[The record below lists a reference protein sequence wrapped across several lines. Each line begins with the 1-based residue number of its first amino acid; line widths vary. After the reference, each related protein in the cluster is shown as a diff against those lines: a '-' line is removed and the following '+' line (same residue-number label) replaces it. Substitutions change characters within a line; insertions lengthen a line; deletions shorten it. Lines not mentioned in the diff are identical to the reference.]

1 MILTLAVPSGLQSA
15 ARIAALE
22 FLTVCP
28 TSLEISLLCF
38 LSQPT
43 YINAWSSHSGHQTE
57 PESCLGRFPAHISLF
72 PAFQSPEF
80 LCVVAGTARMWLA
93 LALVSVLHGVTSGQ
107 CPLNFPFSKN
117 PEAGMNIS
125 EIISFWGYPSEEYD
139 VVTEDGYILQLNRIP
154 HGRENAGCQGPR
166 PVVLLQHGILSEGS
180 IWLSNLANNSLGFI
194 LADAGYDVWIGNSR
208 GNTWSK
214 RHLVLS
220 PKQDEFWA
228 FSFDEMAKYD
238 LPAMINFIEQKT
250 GQKQLYY
257 IGHSQGTTIG
267 FIAFSTMPQL
277 ARKIK
282 VFLALAP
289 VTTVIFARS
298 PFRKLTIFSEPT
310 PRQWP
315 VLLNAGVNVPVSLQ
329 SRIDVFA
336 GHTPAGSS
344 VRNIIHWLQVKLPDA
359 SPARGV
365 TAPCAF
371 PSPQTGP
378 PQYDVG
384 SMEVPMAVWNAG
396 QDCLSDPRDTALLL
410 PQLRNLVH
418 HKFIPQWN
426 HLDFMLG
433 LDATEVLYREILD
446 VMEKHP

>member
-1 MILTLAVPSGLQSA
+1 MADSVKNKGNHHDACLA
-15 ARIAALE
+15 
-22 FLTVCP
+22 
-28 TSLEISLLCF
+28 
-38 LSQPT
+38 
-43 YINAWSSHSGHQTE
+43 
-57 PESCLGRFPAHISLF
+57 
-72 PAFQSPEF
+72 
-80 LCVVAGTARMWLA
+80 
-93 LALVSVLHGVTSGQ
+93 
-107 CPLNFPFSKN
+107 
-117 PEAGMNIS
+117 
-125 EIISFWGYPSEEYD
+125 
-139 VVTEDGYILQLNRIP
+139 
-154 HGRENAGCQGPR
+154 GPR

-289 VTTVIFARS
+289 VTTVIFCAQTPHLMSTFGILQEIFGTREFLPHTS
-298 PFRKLTIFSEPT
+298 LGELLLSRFCVCSKLCKSALAMVFGFNWKNT
-310 PRQWP
+310 
-315 VLLNAGVNVPVSLQ
+315 NM

-344 VRNIIHWLQVKLPDA
+344 VRNIIHWLQVK
-359 SPARGV
+359 
-365 TAPCAF
+365 AF
-371 PSPQTGP
+371 DGGLMYNNLRYRQTGP

>member
-1 MILTLAVPSGLQSA
+1 
-15 ARIAALE
+15 
-22 FLTVCP
+22 
-28 TSLEISLLCF
+28 
-38 LSQPT
+38 
-43 YINAWSSHSGHQTE
+43 
-57 PESCLGRFPAHISLF
+57 
-72 PAFQSPEF
+72 
-80 LCVVAGTARMWLA
+80 MWLA
-93 LALVSVLHGVTSGQ
+93 LALVSILHGVTSGQ

-180 IWLSNLANNSLGFI
+180 IWLSNLANSSLGFI
-194 LADAGYDVWIGNSR
+194 LADAGYDVWLGNSR

-228 FSFDEMAKYD
+228 FSFDEMARYD

-298 PFRKLTIFSEPT
+298 PFRKLTIFSESGLKEIFGTRDFLPHT
-310 PRQWP
+310 PLGE
-315 VLLNAGVNVPVSLQ
+315 LLLSRFCVCSKICKSALAMVFGFNWKNTNM

-344 VRNIIHWLQVKLPDA
+344 VRNIIHWLQ
-359 SPARGV
+359 GV
-365 TAPCAF
+365 QSGALRAF
-371 PSPQTGP
+371 DGGLMYNNLRYRQTGP

-446 VMEKHP
+446 VMKKHP